1 MKYRITGKKLEI
13 TEGLRDA
20 VVESLNKLDRYFQ
33 EDVQADVTMRVEKS
47 RQIIEVT
54 IPVKGSVIRTEQS
67 SSNMYVS
74 IDLAEEV
81 LERQLKKH
89 RKKLIDQYQ
98 NSMFQPDFLEE
109 EEGEED
115 EIRITRNKRFDVK
128 PMYPEDA
135 CLDMEMTDHQFFA
148 FVNAQSGEINVVY
161 KRSDGTYGLLE
172 PDF

>member
-1 MKYRITGKKLEI
+1 MKYRITGKKMEV
-13 TEGLRDA
+13 TDGLRNA
-20 VVESLNKLDRYFQ
+20 VTEHLDKLGKYFQ
-33 EDVQADVTMRVEKS
+33 EDVLVEVTMRVEKS

-54 IPVKGSVIRTEQS
+54 IPLKGGAIRTEQS
-67 SSNMYVS
+67 SSNMYIS

-89 RKKLIDQYQ
+89 RRKLIDQYQ
-98 NSMFQPDFLEE
+98 SNTFQSEFLE

-115 EIRITRNKRFDVK
+115 EIRITRSKRFDVK

-135 CLDMEMTDHQFFA
+135 CLQMEMTGHEFFA
-148 FVNAQSGEINVVY
+148 FVNAQSNEINVVY
-161 KRSDGTYGLLE
+161 KRTDGTYGILE